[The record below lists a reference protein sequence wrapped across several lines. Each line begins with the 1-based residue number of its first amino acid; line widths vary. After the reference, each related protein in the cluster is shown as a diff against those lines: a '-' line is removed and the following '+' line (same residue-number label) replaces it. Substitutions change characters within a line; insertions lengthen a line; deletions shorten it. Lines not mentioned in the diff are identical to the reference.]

1 MVLTNGGKCLN
12 ARAAFIFVAM
22 PASLGAGCVRVC
34 SESLSSSGGVSD
46 RGEDVGGMKQTSMIR
61 AKPASIS
68 EYPNI
73 E

>member
-1 MVLTNGGKCLN
+1 MIPTNGGKCLN
-12 ARAAFIFVAM
+12 ARAAFSFVVT
-22 PASLGAGCVRVC
+22 PASLGAEGARVC

-46 RGEDVGGMKQTSMIR
+46 GGEDGNGMKQTSRIR